1 MKDRIELEGGV
12 SKDCMDNADTGV
24 LLTKAGDGLQIRMR
38 RCSENEVF
46 EGRG

>member
-24 LLTKAGDGLQIRMR
+24 LLTKAGLASMTTTIILHV
-38 RCSENEVF
+38 SIL
-46 EGRG
+46 